1 MTVKKLV
8 LLLLIVSVFSFGQT
22 PYTSYYE
29 NGKIELTGEHYELYT
44 EYEVSAESGLNLRES
59 PDLKSKKVAK
69 LPFGLQLKLL
79 SKTGKGLTV
88 IDTDKKTG
96 IKKEI
101 KGEWIEVIG
110 YIVVDYDK
118 ENIKHRSN
126 NSILLYKLDGEG
138 GGPDPWQDEKIL
150 KQTPQLRLKVK
161 GYVFDGF
168 IEKTKRSLRKGVW
181 THYAESGVITKEE
194 FYVVDE
200 FDNPVDRKG
209 EKMAITQYNN
219 HLLSMANLIKL
230 NGQIKTI
237 QYDIDGGITEILE
250 QNIELKHRD
259 HNWGPD
265 RISNTFHKNG
275 KIKCVNESSG
285 GGAVNYCLDKNG
297 KPLGLNNYG
306 IGDERLI
313 LSENIRNFK
322 LTHRVLQKYR
332 IEQEQKLFIKPT
344 EFENGRWISTVD
356 SLSGVEIKNGKWIMF
371 YKNGE
376 NESTDVYDFKIRG
389 EYVKIFGS
397 ELKLDKYLMIT
408 NDRSGTL
415 EYYIIEYSN
424 KLLSLSYLPRG
435 NTLNYKPEMIN
446 R

>member
-1 MTVKKLV
+1 MKKLIF
-8 LLLLIVSVFSFGQT
+8 LSLIVPVFSFAQT

-29 NGKIELTGEHYELYT
+29 NGKIQLTGEHYELYT
-44 EYEVSAESGLNLRES
+44 EYKVSAESGLNLRES

-79 SKTGKGLTV
+79 SKTGEGLTI
-88 IDTDKKTG
+88 IDTDKETG

-101 KGEWIEVIG
+101 KGEWVEVIG

-126 NSILLYKLDGEG
+126 NSILLYKLDGV
-138 GGPDPWQDEKIL
+138 GGPDPWQDENIL
-150 KQTPQLRLKVK
+150 KQTPQIRLKVK

-168 IEKTKRSLRKGVW
+168 IEKIKKSLQKGVW

-194 FYVVDE
+194 FYVVEE
-200 FDNPVDRKG
+200 FDNPLDSKG
-209 EKMAITQYNN
+209 ERMAITQYNN
-219 HLLSMANLIKL
+219 HFFSMGNVIKL

-237 QYDIDGGITEILE
+237 QFDVDGGISEILE
-250 QNIELKHRD
+250 QNIELVD
-259 HNWGPD
+259 SDYNFGPD
-265 RISNTFHKNG
+265 RISNTFHSNG

-313 LSENIRNFK
+313 LSKDIRDFK
-322 LTHRVLQKYR
+322 LTHRLLLQKNR
-332 IEQEQKLFIKPT
+332 IELEQKLFIKPT

-356 SLSGVEIKNGKWIMF
+356 SLSGIEIKNGKWIMF

-389 EYVKIFGS
+389 EYVNIFGS
-397 ELKLDKYLMIT
+397 ELKLDKYLTIT

-435 NTLNYKPEMIN
+435 NTLNYKPEK
-446 R
+446 